1 MNYFNIKRYKFY
13 AALKK
18 LNVLGLNF
26 SKIFKYLDPR
36 RYNLKKHFK
45 IINFDFIKSTKY
57 LNLKPYDIGKIK
69 KIGLINNKFLVWHL
83 PLAIIFFGFLYL
95 GIPSFYKYDKLNL
108 EDKIC
113 KNYDLKCTIEG
124 KINYSFFP
132 SPRLKIKNVIISSSY
147 EKKNNLL
154 EVKNVTIKLSIKN
167 LLAKEKHKFK
177 AIEFKNFES
186 EINLKNLKQYRKILK
201 NKLTSIKF
209 NFIKGKILLYEN
221 KNYIATISNVDS
233 NLKFSDIFIKGNL
246 KGKFL
251 NDNLNINF
259 KIKENIDKYSTDI
272 DIKMSDLNLF
282 TELNFFNLKKEKSVT
297 NGNFLIRK
305 DKNKITGIFDY
316 KENELNI
323 KKSNLRNNFVDG
335 KLEGTI
341 TFLPFFNFNL
351 EANLNGINF
360 TKLYTYFLSLNKED
374 KKKLFAINEKINGK
388 LNISSDKVYSKHN
401 LVKSFES
408 QIKFYNSNIK
418 IEQFLIS
425 LGKLGAADLTGAINN
440 NKKFTNLKFES
451 NIFVDNQKKF
461 LSKFG
466 IYNKDKVPSDLF
478 VSGGLNMDSAKAIFY
493 EISNNKKFKKEEVDY
508 IETEFNNLM
517 LEDRFVD
524 LFNFQKFKVF
534 LKSVMSL
541 KN

>member
-13 AALKK
+13 AVLKK
-18 LNVLGLNF
+18 LNLMGIKF
-26 SKIFKYLDPR
+26 AKILKYLDPR
-36 RYNLKKHFK
+36 RYNLKKYCKF
-45 IINFDFIKSTKY
+45 INFGFTKSTKY
-57 LNLKPYDIGKIK
+57 LNLNPYDIRKIK
-69 KIGLINNKFLVWHL
+69 KISLINNKFLILHL

-95 GIPSFYKYDKLNL
+95 GIPTFYKYDKLNL

-113 KNYDLKCTIEG
+113 KNYDLRCTIKG

-132 SPRLKIKNVIISSSY
+132 SPRLKIKNVIISSNF
-147 EKKNNLL
+147 EKKKNLL
-154 EVKNVTIKLSIKN
+154 EVKNATIKLSIKN
-167 LLAKEKHKFK
+167 LLAKDKHQLKT
-177 AIEFKNFES
+177 IEFKNFES
-186 EINLKNLKQYRKILK
+186 NINLKNLKQYQNIFK
-201 NKLTSIKF
+201 NKFTSIKF
-209 NFIKGKILLYEN
+209 SFSKGKVLLYEN
-221 KNYIATISNVDS
+221 KNYIATISSVDS
-233 NLKFSDIFIKGNL
+233 NIKFSDTSIKGKL
-246 KGKFL
+246 KGNFL

-259 KIKENIDKYSTDI
+259 KIKKNTDKYTSDI
-272 DIKMSDLNLF
+272 DFKMSDLNLF
-282 TELNFFNLKKEKSVT
+282 TELNIFKSTKEENET

-305 DKNKITGIFDY
+305 DKNKITGIFSH
-316 KENELNI
+316 KGNELNI

-341 TFLPFFNFNL
+341 TFLPFFSFNL
-351 EANLNGINF
+351 ESNLNGINF
-360 TKLYTYFLSLNKED
+360 TKLYTYFLSLDKED
-374 KKKLFAINEKINGK
+374 KKKLFKINEKINGK

-425 LGKLGAADLTGAINN
+425 LGKLGAADLTGTINN

-478 VSGGLNMDSAKAIFY
+478 VSGGLNLDNAKAIFY
-493 EISNNKKFKKEEVDY
+493 EISNNAKFEKEEVNF

-517 LEDRFVD
+517 LEDRFTD

-534 LKSVMSL
+534 LKSVTSL
-541 KN
+541 KD